1 MRYVNQVN
9 VSYCDILDWILM
21 DDQIAILSPQDSL
34 VAIMISISMS
44 DENIRTSEL
53 ITIQQVVNHLP
64 IFSEYNS
71 QRIRHVAEIT
81 FGLFEE
87 EDGLDSLFK
96 LVKLYLP
103 YKLYET
109 AYALACDVAAAD
121 GKLEQPELR
130 LLEEIRYELNI
141 DRLNAVAIEV
151 GARARHTTL

>member
-1 MRYVNQVN
+1 
-9 VSYCDILDWILM
+9 M

-151 GARARHTTL
+151 GARARHTAL

>member
-1 MRYVNQVN
+1 MRYVNRVN

-21 DDQIAILSPQDSL
+21 DDQITILSPQDSL
-34 VAIMISISMS
+34 VAIMIAISMS

-151 GARARHTTL
+151 GARARHTPL

>member
-1 MRYVNQVN
+1 
-9 VSYCDILDWILM
+9 M
-21 DDQIAILSPQDSL
+21 DNKLNILSPQDSL
-34 VAIMISISMS
+34 VAIMIAISIS

-64 IFSEYNS
+64 IFSEYDP
-71 QRIRHVAEIT
+71 QTIRLVAEIT

-87 EDGLDSLFK
+87 EDGLDSFFK
-96 LVKLYLP
+96 LIKQSLP
-103 YKLYET
+103 DRLYET
-109 AYALACDVAAAD
+109 AYALACDVATAD

-151 GARARHTTL
+151 GARARHATL

>member
-1 MRYVNQVN
+1 
-9 VSYCDILDWILM
+9 M
-21 DDQIAILSPQDSL
+21 DNKLNILSPQDSL
-34 VAIMISISMS
+34 VAIMIAISIS

-64 IFSEYNS
+64 IFSEYDP
-71 QRIRHVAEIT
+71 QTIRLVAEIT

-87 EDGLDSLFK
+87 EDGLDSFFK
-96 LVKLYLP
+96 LIKQSLP
-103 YKLYET
+103 DRLYET

-121 GKLEQPELR
+121 GKLEQSELR

-151 GARARHTTL
+151 GARARHATL

>member
-1 MRYVNQVN
+1 MRYVNRVN

-34 VAIMISISMS
+34 VAIMIAISMS

-151 GARARHTTL
+151 GARARHTAL

>member
-1 MRYVNQVN
+1 LRYVNRVN

-21 DDQIAILSPQDSL
+21 DDQITILSPQDSL
-34 VAIMISISMS
+34 VAIMIAISMS

-151 GARARHTTL
+151 GARARHTAL